1 MVVTQAASPPA
12 CAGRRRCNMSEFKKN
27 FELSRL
33 AWLQRHGSVYFPFWD
48 MVFRYPPLALFNAL
62 LRLRARMFNSCIIH
76 VIGDSHVK
84 PFIYKCPFLVEHISQ
99 ATAHNLV
106 KENSFT
112 RSAEFLRM
120 FLSRI
125 DRRRDVVLLVFGE
138 IDARVHIYL
147 QYGKSGKTVSIDTLL
162 DRTVERYGQA
172 ITAIKQDGFA
182 VCVHGIPPAASKE
195 FITALPFAGK
205 ARERSVISRRFNEKL
220 RDFCRSVDVP
230 YIDIQSIASD
240 ENGFIKKFYLAD
252 EVHCNSRI
260 VPFTRQAIKAAFAA
274 IKKF

>member
-1 MVVTQAASPPA
+1 MA
-12 CAGRRRCNMSEFKKN
+12 NFKNN

-48 MVFRYPPLALFNAL
+48 MVFKYPPLALFNSM
-62 LRLRARMFNSCIIH
+62 LRLKARLSNSCVIH

-99 ATAHNLV
+99 ATAYNLV
-106 KENSFT
+106 KEHSFT

-120 FLSRI
+120 FVSRI
-125 DRRRDVVLLVFGE
+125 NRQRDVVFLVFGE

-147 QYGKSGKTVSIDTLL
+147 QYGKSGKSISLDTLIE
-162 DRTVERYGQA
+162 RTVERYGLA
-172 ITAIKQDGFA
+172 ISKIKQDGFA

-195 FITALPFAGK
+195 FITALPFSGK
-205 ARERSVISRRFNEKL
+205 PRERSEISKKFNDRL
-220 RDFCRSVDVP
+220 RDFCKSIDVP
-230 YIDIQSIASD
+230 YVDIQSIASN

-260 VPFTRQAIKAAFAA
+260 VPFTKKTIMAAFADS
-274 IKKF
+274 KKFT

>member
-1 MVVTQAASPPA
+1 MADFRS
-12 CAGRRRCNMSEFKKN
+12 N

-62 LRLRARMFNSCIIH
+62 LRFKARLSDSCIIH

-99 ATAHNLV
+99 ATAHNLI
-106 KENSFT
+106 KEHSFT
-112 RSAEFLRM
+112 RSAEFLQL

-125 DRRRDVVLLVFGE
+125 NKRRDVVFLVFGE

-147 QYGKSGKTVSIDTLL
+147 QYGKSGKAISLDTLV
-162 DRTVERYGQA
+162 DRTVERYGLA
-172 ITAIKQDGFA
+172 INRIKQAGFA

-195 FITALPFAGK
+195 FITALPFSGK
-205 ARERSVISRRFNEKL
+205 PRERSGISRRFNEKL
-220 RDFCRSVDVP
+220 KDFCKSIDVP
-230 YIDIQSIASD
+230 YVDVQSIASNED
-240 ENGFIKKFYLAD
+240 GFIKKYYLAD

-260 VPFTRQAIKAAFAA
+260 VPFTRKTIMAAFGN
-274 IKKF
+274 IKKFT

>member
-1 MVVTQAASPPA
+1 MADFT
-12 CAGRRRCNMSEFKKN
+12 KN
-27 FELSRL
+27 LELSRL

-48 MVFRYPPLALFNAL
+48 MVFRYPPLALFNWL
-62 LRLRARMFNSCIIH
+62 LRRRAALFNSCIIH

-84 PFIYKCPFLVEHISQ
+84 PFIYKYPFLVEHISQ

-106 KENSFT
+106 KEHSFT
-112 RSAEFLRM
+112 RSSEYLRL

-125 DRRRDVVLLVFGE
+125 DRQRDVVFLVFGE

-147 QYGKSGKTVSIDTLL
+147 QYGKSGKSVSIETLI

-172 ITAIKQDGFA
+172 ISSIKQEGFA

-195 FITALPFAGK
+195 FITALPFAGN
-205 ARERSVISRRFNEKL
+205 ARERSHISRIFNDRL
-220 RDFCRSVDVP
+220 RDFCASLSVP
-230 YIDIQSIASD
+230 YVDIQSIASD
-240 ENGFIKKFYLAD
+240 EKGFIKKFYLAD

-260 VPFTRQAIKAAFAA
+260 VPFTRQTIMAAFAGV
-274 IKKF
+274 KKF